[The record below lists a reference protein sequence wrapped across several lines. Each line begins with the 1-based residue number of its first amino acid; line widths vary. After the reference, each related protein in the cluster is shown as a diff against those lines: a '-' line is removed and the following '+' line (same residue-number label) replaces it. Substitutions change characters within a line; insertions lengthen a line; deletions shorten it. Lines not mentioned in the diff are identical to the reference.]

1 MRDVI
6 VLIAFYEETP
16 SSVQNVSRRMAFLG
30 KALSEDDCD
39 ITWIKSGFS
48 HDKKQNL
55 YGKSVYWLNEH
66 FKIIHV
72 PGIGYKRNVS
82 VKRYLHD
89 WVCAK
94 QMLSVLENIDS
105 IGTIVC
111 SNQNVAAS
119 YAACQFAKK
128 RRIPFL
134 FDLRDPWPD
143 AFPYAVKNKWLQR
156 LVKLAIKPDQ
166 HLLKRTLKDSSA
178 IISMSQDMLHW
189 GLKKIRRQ
197 QKPTKIFYLS
207 TSKDVIL
214 TKQQTDVFSKKYAL
228 MLARKTFRVF
238 YISKWG
244 INFQPS
250 LLVELARRIQNET
263 VDFIL
268 CGDGDYGEKIREEAT
283 FLSNVFLPGYL
294 SHEEAYFLAK
304 HCHCGI
310 VFISNES
317 LEQFTKVTP
326 TIPNKAFFHFMCGL
340 PLLNGM
346 PGELSTIVE
355 QYGIGLNFHGNDLQQ
370 LQKLIFLLRSDDN
383 LRRAMAVQSR
393 LFFEKHTNP
402 DKVYAEYAQFMKG
415 FLRV

>member
-1 MRDVI
+1 MGSQ
-6 VLIAFYEETP
+6 VLLIEFYEQTP
-16 SSVQNVSRRMAFLG
+16 DSENEIQRPATFLG
-30 KALSEDDCD
+30 DFLSKNGCEV
-39 ITWIKSGFS
+39 TWIKSGFS

-55 YGKSVYWLNEH
+55 WGDSVRYLNKN

-72 PGIGYKRNVS
+72 PGLGYKRNTCL
-82 VKRYLHD
+82 KRYFHD

-94 QMLSVLENIDS
+94 QMLHVLRKFQSVDA
-105 IGTIVC
+105 IVC
-111 SNQNVAAS
+111 VNLNIPGAYFAS
-119 YAACQFAKK
+119 KFARKYG
-128 RRIPFL
+128 IPFI
-134 FDLRDPWPD
+134 FYIFDPWPD
-143 AFPYAVKNKWLQR
+143 AFPYVVTNKLLR
-156 LVKLAIKPDQ
+156 LLIKLAIIPDRY
-166 HLLKRTLKDSSA
+166 LLKQTLQNSSA
-178 IISMSQDMLHW
+178 VVSISKDMLNW
-189 GLKKIRRQ
+189 GL
-197 QKPTKIFYLS
+197 TKIANTEKTTKVFYLS
-207 TSKDVIL
+207 TTKDVIL

-268 CGDGDYGEKIREEAT
+268 CGDGDYGEKIREETA

-310 VFISNES
+310 VFSSNES
-317 LEQFTKVTP
+317 LVQFTKVTP

-402 DKVYAEYAQFMKG
+402 DKVYAEYAQFVKG

>member
-1 MRDVI
+1 MRKKVL
-6 VLIAFYEETP
+6 LIAFYEETP
-16 SSVQNVSRRMAFLG
+16 LSIQNVSRRMAFLG
-30 KALSEDDCD
+30 KALSEDSCD

-48 HDKKQNL
+48 HSKKQNL
-55 YGKSVYWLNEH
+55 HGSSVQWVNEH

-72 PGIGYKRNVS
+72 PGIGYKRNVCLR
-82 VKRYLHD
+82 RYLHD
-89 WVCAK
+89 WICAK
-94 QMLSVLENIDS
+94 QMLPVLKTIGSVD
-105 IGTIVC
+105 TIVC
-111 SNQNVAAS
+111 SNQNTAAS
-119 YAACQFAKK
+119 YFACQFAKK

-143 AFPYAVKNKWLQR
+143 VFPYAVTNKWLQY

-166 HLLKRTLKDSSA
+166 YLLKRILKGSSA
-178 IISMSQDMLHW
+178 IISMSQGILHW
-189 GLKKIRRQ
+189 GL
-197 QKPTKIFYLS
+197 TKITNTEKTTKVFYLS
-207 TSKDVIL
+207 TTKDVIL

-250 LLVELARRIQNET
+250 LLVELARRMQNET

-268 CGDGDYGEKIREEAT
+268 CGDGDYGDKIRKEVA

-317 LEQFTKVTP
+317 LEQVTKVTG
-326 TIPNKAFFHFMCGL
+326 TFPNKTFFHFMCGL

-355 QYGIGLNFHGNDLQQ
+355 QYGIGLNFYENDLQQ
-370 LQKLIFLLRSDDN
+370 LQKSILSLRSDDS
-383 LRRAMAVQSR
+383 LRRAMAKRSR
-393 LFFEKHTNP
+393 LFFEEHANP
-402 DKVYAEYAQFMKG
+402 EKAYTEYAQFVKG

>member
-1 MRDVI
+1 MRKKI
-6 VLIAFYEETP
+6 VLVAFYEETP
-16 SSVQNVSRRMAFLG
+16 SSIQNVPRRMAFLG
-30 KALSEDDCD
+30 KALSEDSYD

-48 HDKKQNL
+48 HDTKQNL
-55 YGKSVYWLNEH
+55 YGKSVYWLNKH
-66 FKIIHV
+66 FKIVHI
-72 PGIGYKRNVS
+72 PGIGYKHNVS

-94 QMLSVLENIDS
+94 QMLSVLKSIDS

-111 SNQNVAAS
+111 SNQNIAAS
-119 YAACQFAKK
+119 YFACQFAKK

-156 LVKLAIKPDQ
+156 LVKLAVKPDQ
-166 HLLKRTLKDSSA
+166 YLLKRTLKGSSA

-197 QKPTKIFYLS
+197 RKSTKIFYLC
-207 TSKDVIL
+207 TAKDIFL
-214 TKQQTDVFSKKYAL
+214 TKHQTDVFSKKYAP
-228 MLARKTFRVF
+228 MLARKVFRVF

-250 LLVELARRIQNET
+250 LLVELARRMQNET

-268 CGDGDYGEKIREEAT
+268 CGDGDYGDKIREETA

-310 VFISNES
+310 VFSSNES
-317 LEQFTKVTP
+317 LVQFTRVTP
-326 TIPNKAFFHFMCGL
+326 TIPNKVFFHFMCGL
-340 PLLNGM
+340 PLLNGI
-346 PGELSTIVE
+346 PGKLATIVR
-355 QYGIGLNFHGNDLQQ
+355 QYRIGLNFHGNDLQQ
-370 LQKLIFLLRSDDN
+370 LQKLLLLLRNDDN
-383 LRRAMAVQSR
+383 LRRAMAKQSR
-393 LFFEKHTNP
+393 LFFEKHANP
-402 DKVYAEYAQFMKG
+402 EKVYTEYAQFVKG
-415 FLRV
+415 FCR